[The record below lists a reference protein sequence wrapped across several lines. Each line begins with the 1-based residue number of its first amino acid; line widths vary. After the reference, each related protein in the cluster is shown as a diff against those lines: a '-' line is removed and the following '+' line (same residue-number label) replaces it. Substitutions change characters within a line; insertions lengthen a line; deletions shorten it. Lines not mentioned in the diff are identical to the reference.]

1 MKIEKV
7 ELREVALPLV
17 TPFRTSVGSQDHR
30 NALLVQITTTDGVVG
45 WGECVAEDDPYYFAE
60 YLSGEKEVL
69 RRWLV
74 PTLAAESDLR
84 AARVPGLLR
93 SLRGHTMAK
102 AAIEM
107 AVLDAELR
115 ALGVSLAT
123 HLGAVNTSVP
133 VGVSVGIMDTLD
145 ALVGAV
151 DGYLVDG
158 YARVKLKIEP
168 GWDLEPVRLIRE
180 TFGPDLDLQV
190 DANTAYGPTDIPY
203 LRRLDDFG
211 LVLIEQPFD
220 PDDLD
225 SHVRLAARVD
235 TPICLD
241 ESIRSAR
248 DAATALRIGACSI
261 INIKPGRVGG
271 YLESRRIH
279 DLCQATGVPVWCGGM
294 LETGIGRAANLAL
307 AALPGFTLPGD
318 ISATARYYE
327 RDITAPFVL
336 EDGRLAVPDGPGIG
350 IEPTAD
356 DLEAAT
362 TSAEVMTF

>member
-1 MKIEKV
+1 MKIERV

-30 NALLVQITTTDGVVG
+30 NALLVQITTTGGVVG

-158 YARVKLKIEP
+158 YARVKLNIEP
-168 GWDLEPVRLIRE
+168 GWDLEPVRLNRE
-180 TFGPDLDLQV
+180 TRHTGRPTFPTCV
-190 DANTAYGPTDIPY
+190 D
-203 LRRLDDFG
+203 
-211 LVLIEQPFD
+211 
-220 PDDLD
+220 
-225 SHVRLAARVD
+225 S
-235 TPICLD
+235 
-241 ESIRSAR
+241 
-248 DAATALRIGACSI
+248 
-261 INIKPGRVGG
+261 
-271 YLESRRIH
+271 
-279 DLCQATGVPVWCGGM
+279 
-294 LETGIGRAANLAL
+294 
-307 AALPGFTLPGD
+307 
-318 ISATARYYE
+318 
-327 RDITAPFVL
+327 
-336 EDGRLAVPDGPGIG
+336 
-350 IEPTAD
+350 
-356 DLEAAT
+356 T
-362 TSAEVMTF
+362 TSA